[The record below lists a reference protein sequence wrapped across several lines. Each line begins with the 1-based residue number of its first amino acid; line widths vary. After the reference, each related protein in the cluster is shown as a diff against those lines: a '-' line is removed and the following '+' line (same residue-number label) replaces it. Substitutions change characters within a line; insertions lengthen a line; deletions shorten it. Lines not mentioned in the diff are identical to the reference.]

1 MFNKIYSDID
11 EQNKE
16 LDNDLSNEKVERKV
30 QKVILEIKNKYGKKS
45 VWTY

>member
-45 VWTY
+45 V

>member
-1 MFNKIYSDID
+1 MIKWYSDID

-16 LDNDLSNEKVERKV
+16 LDNDLSNEKDERKV
-30 QKVILEIKNKYGKKS
+30 QKAILEIKNKYGKKR